1 MTEITEDRKFETNVN
16 IESQTINYIKNPEK
30 FKEDLQKAK
39 NEVEDLGNAVKNTSN
54 PLGKDKRNVFEN
66 LRAQRWS
73 TSYYNVIGSRVEELG
88 RQFKAGTINKEDVK
102 EALRDVVKGYE
113 KDIGID
119 FEVAYL
125 DEKTMPKDS
134 EGSTGSSYIVD
145 RKNRKVLIPIDVNK
159 IEDIKELLGTVTEEV
174 AHGKDA
180 LEGRQD
186 KKVAEDKSND
196 EEGLETLGRPANEYV
211 KKKFGEDNNSKIK
224 LTTDGI
230 DLSNA
235 DVGEKVGDKANEGY
249 KLFRYDLRLGI
260 NEDSIGTRDL
270 KFTDKPYTEKEI
282 QETINKIDEKK
293 SYKVD
298 WKKYN
303 EDYEYREQTNY
314 YFYQAKFFVK
324 VKSIDKI
331 GKGYIEITRDNGEKL
346 KLNKIKASEAIYHN
360 IERKDGTIY
369 FNFSEETRYK
379 KYVSED
385 GYELILDQNN
395 KPVYDPVVVGTY
407 NFHTYDGVKNPID
420 LVSHIKDMEL
430 WEKYG
435 TGPNDPT
442 TREEREKIG
451 GLMLGIAIR
460 FNYKEIEA
468 ELKERKKDKVSY
480 DELIEIMEKI
490 KKDQIL
496 DMINY

>member
-1 MTEITEDRKFETNVN
+1 MV
-16 IESQTINYIKNPEK
+16 
-30 FKEDLQKAK
+30 
-39 NEVEDLGNAVKNTSN
+39 
-54 PLGKDKRNVFEN
+54 
-66 LRAQRWS
+66 
-73 TSYYNVIGSRVEELG
+73 
-88 RQFKAGTINKEDVK
+88 
-102 EALRDVVKGYE
+102 
-113 KDIGID
+113 
-119 FEVAYL
+119 YL

-159 IEDIKELLGTVTEEV
+159 IEDIKKVLGTLTEEV

-196 EEGLETLGRPANEYV
+196 EEGLESLGRPANEYV

-260 NEDSIGTRDL
+260 NEDSIGTREL

-282 QETINKIDEKK
+282 QETIDKIDEKK
-293 SYKVD
+293 SYKID

-324 VKSIDKI
+324 VKSPQ
-331 GKGYIEITRDNGEKL
+331 
-346 KLNKIKASEAIYHN
+346 
-360 IERKDGTIY
+360 
-369 FNFSEETRYK
+369 YK
-379 KYVSED
+379 
-385 GYELILDQNN
+385 
-395 KPVYDPVVVGTY
+395 
-407 NFHTYDGVKNPID
+407 
-420 LVSHIKDMEL
+420 
-430 WEKYG
+430 
-435 TGPNDPT
+435 
-442 TREEREKIG
+442 
-451 GLMLGIAIR
+451 
-460 FNYKEIEA
+460 
-468 ELKERKKDKVSY
+468 
-480 DELIEIMEKI
+480 
-490 KKDQIL
+490 
-496 DMINY
+496 